1 MISYRPVGRKYSTRR
16 TREQPGLG
24 QSRKVVAPYDPCAG
38 IRPKHVM
45 TARRQPAPGP
55 SERRAEICRTAAQ
68 MIRERGFGA
77 TSVNDIARALGITK
91 AGLYHYITSKEALL
105 AEVLSFGMDQVDAEV
120 VAPAKGIEDP
130 EERLR
135 QLVIRHAQIVT
146 RAHGAVTQLVDEVP
160 HLPAAARRRVTRRMR
175 GYFDLLRETLRELQ
189 TAGRLGD
196 VDPTVAAFSI
206 LGMIHWLPR
215 WFRQGRRLT
224 AARVADE
231 IANLALGGLVR
242 PARDRQRRLR
252 LLRAPRR
259 ES

>member
-1 MISYRPVGRKYSTRR
+1 MP
-16 TREQPGLG
+16 
-24 QSRKVVAPYDPCAG
+24 
-38 IRPKHVM
+38 
-45 TARRQPAPGP
+45 ARRQPAPGLT
-55 SERRAEICRTAAQ
+55 ERRAEICRTAAQ

-105 AEVLSFGMDQVDAEV
+105 NEVLSFGMDQVDAEV
-120 VAPAKGIEDP
+120 VAPVREIQDP

-135 QLVIRHAQIVT
+135 QLVIRHARIVT

-160 HLPAAARRRVTRRMR
+160 HLPPAARRRITRRMR
-175 GYFDLLRETLRELQ
+175 AYFDLLRNTLIELQ
-189 TAGRLGD
+189 AKGRLGD

-215 WFRQGRRLT
+215 WFQQGRRLT
-224 AARVADE
+224 ASRVAEE
-231 IANLALGGLVR
+231 IANLALGGLLR
-242 PARDRQRRLR
+242 HDADRERRLR
-252 LLRAPRR
+252 LLRTPRR

>member
-1 MISYRPVGRKYSTRR
+1 MP
-16 TREQPGLG
+16 
-24 QSRKVVAPYDPCAG
+24 
-38 IRPKHVM
+38 
-45 TARRQPAPGP
+45 ARRHRAPGP

-77 TSVNDIARALGITK
+77 TSVSDIARALGITK
-91 AGLYHYITSKEALL
+91 AGLYHYIRSKEALL
-105 AEVLSFGMDQVDAEV
+105 GEVLSFGMDQVDAEV
-120 VAPAKGIEDP
+120 VAPARAIEDP

-135 QLVIRHAQIVT
+135 QLVVRHARIVT

-160 HLPAAARRRVTRRMR
+160 HLPAAERRRITKRMR
-175 GYFDLLRETLRELQ
+175 SYFDLLRDTLAELKA
-189 TAGRLGD
+189 AGRLGD

-231 IANLALGGLVR
+231 IATLALDGLVR
-242 PARDRQRRLR
+242 PRTAASGRLR
-252 LLRAPRR
+252 LVPPARR
-259 ES
+259 QP

>member
-1 MISYRPVGRKYSTRR
+1 MPPRR
-16 TREQPGLG
+16 H
-24 QSRKVVAPYDPCAG
+24 A
-38 IRPKHVM
+38 
-45 TARRQPAPGP
+45 APGP

-91 AGLYHYITSKEALL
+91 AGLYHYISSKEALL
-105 AEVLSFGMDQVDAEV
+105 DEVLSFGMDQVDAEV
-120 VAPAKGIEDP
+120 VRPVRGITDP

-135 QLVIRHAQIVT
+135 QLVVRHARIVT

-160 HLPAAARRRVTRRMR
+160 HLPPAARRRVTRRMR
-175 GYFDLLRETLRELQ
+175 KYFDLLRDTLVELK
-189 TAGRLGD
+189 AGGRLGD

-215 WFRQGRRLT
+215 WFQPGRRLT

-231 IANLALGGLVR
+231 IA
-242 PARDRQRRLR
+242 
-252 LLRAPRR
+252 
-259 ES
+259 

>member
-1 MISYRPVGRKYSTRR
+1 MP
-16 TREQPGLG
+16 
-24 QSRKVVAPYDPCAG
+24 
-38 IRPKHVM
+38 
-45 TARRQPAPGP
+45 ARRQSASGP

-68 MIRERGFGA
+68 MMRERGFGA

-91 AGLYHYITSKEALL
+91 AGLYHYISSKEALL
-105 AEVLSFGMDQVDAEV
+105 DEVLSFGMDQVDAEV
-120 VAPAKGIEDP
+120 CLPVKSIEDP

-160 HLPAAARRRVTRRMR
+160 HLPAAARKRITKRMR
-175 GYFDLLRETLRELQ
+175 GYFDLLRDTLAELKA
-189 TAGRLGD
+189 AGKLGD

-231 IANLALGGLVR
+231 IAKLALGGLI
-242 PARDRQRRLR
+242 RLR
-252 LLRAPRR
+252 RRALW
-259 ES
+259 S

>member
-1 MISYRPVGRKYSTRR
+1 MP
-16 TREQPGLG
+16 
-24 QSRKVVAPYDPCAG
+24 
-38 IRPKHVM
+38 
-45 TARRQPAPGP
+45 ARRHPAPGP

-77 TSVNDIARALGITK
+77 TSVGDIARALGITK
-91 AGLYHYITSKEALL
+91 AGLYHYIRSKEALL
-105 AEVLSFGMDQVDAEV
+105 GEVLSFGMDQVDAEV
-120 VAPAKGIEDP
+120 VAPARAIEDP

-135 QLVIRHAQIVT
+135 QLVVRHARIVT

-160 HLPAAARRRVTRRMR
+160 HLPPAARRRVEKRMR
-175 GYFDLLRETLRELQ
+175 SYFDLLRDTLAELKA
-189 TAGRLGD
+189 AGRLGD

-231 IANLALGGLVR
+231 IATLALSGLVR
-242 PARDRQRRLR
+242 PRTAAGGRLR
-252 LLRAPRR
+252 LVTPARPR
-259 ES
+259 S

>member
-1 MISYRPVGRKYSTRR
+1 MP
-16 TREQPGLG
+16 
-24 QSRKVVAPYDPCAG
+24 
-38 IRPKHVM
+38 
-45 TARRQPAPGP
+45 ARRHPAAAP

-91 AGLYHYITSKEALL
+91 AGLYHYISSKEALL

-120 VAPAKGIEDP
+120 VKPVKAIADP

-135 QLVIRHAQIVT
+135 QLVIRHARIVT
-146 RAHGAVTQLVDEVP
+146 RAHGAVTQLVDEVS
-160 HLPAAARRRVTRRMR
+160 HLRPADRRRVTARMR
-175 GYFDLLRETLRELQ
+175 KYFDLLRQTLAELH
-189 TAGRLGD
+189 AKGRLGD

-224 AARVADE
+224 AARVAEE
-231 IANLALGGLVR
+231 IANMALKGLLR
-242 PARDRQRRLR
+242 PGRSGQDRLR
-252 LLRAPRR
+252 LVRNGRR
-259 ES
+259 DA